1 MSFFIVS
8 FKLNNHLIIAWYSR
22 KAISDAFGD
31 YHLVCPTILF
41 AEEVAKSA
49 SPNQLSYTYRLIQPL
64 TSVRLFDCHG
74 WMGVCH
80 GEDYIYLFGLPL
92 RFQDIFTKEE
102 TQLSIDMIL
111 AWTDFAKT
119 GKISKI
125 NGVEWT
131 ESIVAN
137 DPYARIMEL
146 KSNDYKMIP
155 NFFKEKCD
163 QFWKPKIFQ

>member
-1 MSFFIVS
+1 MSLLVLSSCSI
-8 FKLNNHLIIAWYSR
+8 KLIFVWCIRISIADVY
-22 KAISDAFGD
+22 GD
-31 YHLVCPTILF
+31 YKVVCPTILF
-41 AEEVAKSA
+41 GEEVAKSR
-49 SPNQLSYTYRLIQPL
+49 PTQQTYTYRLMQPL
-64 TSVRLFDCHG
+64 TSVQLFKCHG

-146 KSNDYKMIP
+146 KANDYKMIP

-163 QFWKPKIFQ
+163 QFWKPKIFK